1 MKPISVEW
9 RERIVRAYENGQTM
23 KEVAERFCISEQS
36 VSNFV
41 KQKRETGSL
50 EPAPHGGGRQ
60 PRIQGEDEQRLR
72 QAVEEN
78 PDATLEEYAELIDI
92 DVDPSVIHRTLERLD
107 ISRKRKVKRAS
118 ERDDEDV
125 KQRRVEWKQETA
137 PIDPERLVF
146 IDEMGVN
153 TKMDRRYGRAPRG
166 KRVIGSVPEKHWESL
181 TVLGGMRLSGE
192 TPTMIYEGGT
202 TTERMETFV
211 EQHLAE
217 TLSAGDIVVADNLPA
232 HKSKRVREL
241 IESYDA
247 EIWLLPP
254 YSPDLNPIERLWSKV
269 KTILR
274 KKAARATD
282 ALRRATHRAL
292 GGITK
297 SQIRGWIQHSGCYL

>member
-1 MKPISVEW
+1 MKPIPTEW
-9 RERIVRAYENGQTM
+9 RERIVQAYEDGQTM

-41 KQKRETGSL
+41 KQKRETDSL

-72 QAVEEN
+72 KAVEEN

-92 DVDPSVIHRTLERLD
+92 DVDPSVIHRTLERLE
-107 ISRKRKVKRAS
+107 ITRKRKVQQAS

-125 KQRRVEWKQETA
+125 KQQRVQWKEETA
-137 PIDPERLVF
+137 PIDPERLIF
-146 IDEMGVN
+146 MDEMGIN
-153 TKMDRRYGRAPRG
+153 TKMDRHYGRAPRG
-166 KRVIGSVPEKHWESL
+166 ERVIGSVPEKHWESL

-192 TPTMIYEGGT
+192 TPAMIYEGGT
-202 TTERMETFV
+202 TTERVETFV
-211 EQHLAE
+211 EEHLAE
-217 TLSAGDIVVADNLPA
+217 TLSPGDIVVADNLPA
-232 HKSKRVREL
+232 HKSKRVREV
-241 IESYDA
+241 IESHNA

-274 KKAARATD
+274 KKAVRATD

-292 GGITK
+292 AGITK
-297 SQIRGWIQHSGCYL
+297 SHIRGWIQHSGCYL